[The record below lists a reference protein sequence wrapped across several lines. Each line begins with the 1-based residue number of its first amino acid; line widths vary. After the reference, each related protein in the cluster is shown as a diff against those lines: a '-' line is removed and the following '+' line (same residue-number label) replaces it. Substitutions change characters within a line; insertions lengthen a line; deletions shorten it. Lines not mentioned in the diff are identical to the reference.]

1 MEISRILCGWNCT
14 ATLPTNAAVPPIW
27 KKTFNWFACL
37 PVCVPTQ
44 PTCLPPLAIL
54 YVTHS
59 PRVVNCCGEGVYVC
73 LCVCLSSQCPLLF
86 AFYFSIQ
93 PVRRIAAA
101 NQPHG
106 LSLCLRQSNTSD
118 KSGLSRPCL
127 LYRVVKLQT
136 LGRNTWSLSRPTPT
150 TQTATLH
157 SH

>member
-1 MEISRILCGWNCT
+1 MGGTTQPLC
-14 ATLPTNAAVPPIW
+14 PPMRLCHPFGR
-27 KKTFNWFACL
+27 KSFNWFACL
-37 PVCVPTQ
+37 FTYLCPSTA
-44 PTCLPPLAIL
+44 CLPPLAIL

-59 PRVVNCCGEGVYVC
+59 PRVVNCCGEGAYVC
-73 LCVCLSSQCPLLF
+73 LCVCVCLSSQCPLLF